1 MLSTN
6 ILEEKMRFILP
17 FLLIRILVATSS
29 NTENGRSQ
37 RTSPVPAPFSSSQR
51 SLAAIKVDPS
61 GKVYTT
67 QILKQQLANEL
78 GLPLRDL
85 RIIDPSFPS
94 QIQASFISRRK
105 AILFCIENIK
115 VVVQHNEALVF
126 GPFQPEVQEFV
137 PALQLQIAQVR
148 VAIVV
153 VSSVGVDA
161 ITVVVFIVAITTASC
176 YCCENYCFCY
186 CCYY

>member
-1 MLSTN
+1 MRSCISFYIVVLG
-6 ILEEKMRFILP
+6 ILGI
-17 FLLIRILVATSS
+17 FLKHSTSS
-29 NTENGRSQ
+29 QVENGRVS
-37 RTSPVPAPFSSSQR
+37 RNSPVVPAPFASSQR

-61 GKVYTT
+61 GEVYTT

-94 QIQASFISRRK
+94 QIQASFISRK
-105 AILFCIENIK
+105 KCILFCIENIK

-126 GPFQPEVQEFV
+126 GPYQPEVQEFV

-148 VAIVV
+148 FVIIV
-153 VSSVGVDA
+153 S
-161 ITVVVFIVAITTASC
+161 TLLK
-176 YCCENYCFCY
+176 CCKIIFNLAVYWCR
-186 CCYY
+186 